1 VVCPEYAA
9 TLRPCSSRKPATRSV
24 SATVSTYTMPE
35 PGSDLL
41 GFAAAIAVT
50 FVAALVARTLG
61 WLTAADVVGPRPET
75 RSIYTRTSG
84 RSWWP

>member
-1 VVCPEYAA
+1 
-9 TLRPCSSRKPATRSV
+9 
-24 SATVSTYTMPE
+24 MPE